1 MDEQAVV
8 AWISALPGIE
18 IVEDQGDHYFFA
30 DPTQPANNRLPF
42 ATVMTADRYDQFSHL
57 DRPEVY
63 RLNIGVSPATYRA
76 RFGPQPFPKDAA
88 ESGHDFTA
96 LDTIM
101 PHPVYGSMFWLSV
114 LNPSEETFA
123 AVQPLL
129 EEAREV
135 ALTRARRARPQPEA
149 TG

>member
-1 MDEQAVV
+1 MDEQAVI

-42 ATVMTADRYDQFSHL
+42 ATVMTADRYDQFSNL
-57 DRPEVY
+57 DREGVY
-63 RLNIGVSPATYRA
+63 RLNIGVSPVTYRGQ
-76 RFGPQPFPKDAA
+76 FGPKPFPKVPA
-88 ESGHDFTA
+88 ESGYDFTA
-96 LDTIM
+96 LDTVM
-101 PHPVYGSMFWLSV
+101 PHPVYGAMFWLCV

-123 AVQPLL
+123 GVMPLL

-135 ALTRARRARPQPEA
+135 ALARAQRARSQHEPA
-149 TG
+149 G

>member
-8 AWISALPGIE
+8 AWIGALPGIE

-42 ATVMTADRYDQFSHL
+42 ATIMTADRYDQFSGL
-57 DRPEVY
+57 DRPGVY

-76 RFGPQPFPKDAA
+76 RFGPEPFPRDAA
-88 ESGHDFTA
+88 VSGHDFAA

-114 LNPSEETFA
+114 LNPSEATFA
-123 AVQPLL
+123 EVQPLL

-135 ALTRARRARPQPEA
+135 ALERAQRARRA
-149 TG
+149 

>member
-1 MDEQAVV
+1 MDEQTVV

-18 IVEDQGDHYFFA
+18 VVEDQGDHYFFA
-30 DPTQPANNRLPF
+30 DPTQPAHNRLPF

-57 DRPEVY
+57 DRPGVY

-76 RFGPQPFPKDAA
+76 RFGAEPFPRDPA
-88 ESGHDFTA
+88 ESSYDFIA
-96 LDTIM
+96 LDTIV

-123 AVQPLL
+123 SVQPLI
-129 EEAREV
+129 EEARQL
-135 ALTRARRARPQPEA
+135 ALQRAGRAHRA
-149 TG
+149 

>member
-30 DPTQPANNRLPF
+30 DPSQPASNRLPF
-42 ATVMTADRYDQFSHL
+42 ATVMTADRYDQVSNL
-57 DRPEVY
+57 DRPGVY

-76 RFGPQPFPKDAA
+76 RFGPEPFPQEAS

-101 PHPVYGSMFWLSV
+101 PHPVYGAMFWLCV
-114 LNPSEETFA
+114 LNPSKATFA
-123 AVQPLL
+123 EVQPLL

-135 ALTRARRARPQPEA
+135 ALARARRA
-149 TG
+149 

>member
-18 IVEDQGDHYFFA
+18 VVEDQGDHYFFA

-42 ATVMTADRYDQFSHL
+42 ATVMTADRYDQFSNL
-57 DRPEVY
+57 DRAGVY

-76 RFGPQPFPKDAA
+76 RFGPQPLPKDPA
-88 ESGHDFTA
+88 ESGHDFAA

-101 PHPVYGSMFWLSV
+101 PHPVYGSMFWLCV

-123 AVQPLL
+123 GVQPLV
-129 EEAREV
+129 EEARQV
-135 ALTRARRARPQPEA
+135 AWERAQRARHA
-149 TG
+149 

>member
-1 MDEQAVV
+1 MDEQAVI

-18 IVEDQGDHYFFA
+18 IVEDSGDHYFFA

-42 ATVMTADRYDQFSHL
+42 ATLMTGDRYDQFSHL
-57 DRPEVY
+57 GRPGVY

-76 RFGPQPFPKDAA
+76 RFGPQPFPQDSA
-88 ESGHDFTA
+88 ESGYDFTA
-96 LDTIM
+96 LDTVM
-101 PHPVYGSMFWLSV
+101 PHPVYGSMFWLCV

-135 ALTRARRARPQPEA
+135 AWERAQRARRA
-149 TG
+149 

>member
-18 IVEDQGDHYFFA
+18 VVADQGDHYVFA
-30 DPTQPANNRLPF
+30 DPAQPANNRLPF
-42 ATVMTADRYDQFSHL
+42 ATVMTAGRYDQFSDL
-57 DRPEVY
+57 DRPGVY

-88 ESGHDFTA
+88 ESGYDFTA
-96 LDTIM
+96 LDTVM

-114 LNPSEETFA
+114 LNPSEATFA
-123 AVQPLL
+123 GVQPLL
-129 EEAREV
+129 EEAR
-135 ALTRARRARPQPEA
+135 ALALERAQRASRA
-149 TG
+149 

>member
-30 DPTQPANNRLPF
+30 DPTQPADNRLPF
-42 ATVMTADRYDQFSHL
+42 ATVMTADRYDQFSEL
-57 DRPEVY
+57 DRPGVY

-76 RFGPQPFPKDAA
+76 RFGPEPFPRDAA
-88 ESGHDFTA
+88 ESGHDFAA
-96 LDTIM
+96 LDTVM
-101 PHPVYGSMFWLSV
+101 PHPVYGSMFWLCV

-123 AVQPLL
+123 RVQPLL
-129 EEAREV
+129 EEAREA
-135 ALTRARRARPQPEA
+135 ALERARRARRA
-149 TG
+149 